1 VTTSLPTR
9 TLFCA
14 QAGFEAARQ
23 IEALPAGHPAGR
35 LHGHGFVAEL
45 RCALP
50 AGWAHF
56 PGGEVDRLRDELQS
70 RVSLLD
76 HRLLNEQVPN
86 PTDAHLARWLRDR
99 LDRPGSVEVGV
110 QSTAQQGAQLDGAGR
125 VTLWRRY
132 VFQSAHRLPNVPL
145 GHKCGTM
152 HGHGFEAVLH
162 VAASAATGGAT
173 DGAPI
178 SHDDLDA
185 IWAPLHCQLNYGCL
199 NDLPG
204 LENPTS
210 ELLASWL
217 WERLAPQLPNLV
229 TVTVY
234 ETASCG
240 AVFDGVI
247 HRIWKEMTLDS
258 AVQLRH
264 APDGSGRRRLHG
276 HTYTLRLHLAAPLD
290 EVLGWAV
297 DFGDVKAAFNPIF
310 QRLDHQPIHEIAEL
324 ADGDT
329 ASVAGWIFDQARNR
343 LPQLDRVDLL
353 ETPGCGA
360 IVSVGDTALKRPM

>member
-1 VTTSLPTR
+1 MTSLPTR
-9 TLFCA
+9 TVFCA

-23 IEALPAGHPAGR
+23 LDALPAGHPSGR
-35 LHGHGFVAEL
+35 LHGHGFVAKL

-50 AGWAHF
+50 AGWAAF
-56 PGGEVDRLRDELQS
+56 PGGEVERLREQLQAS
-70 RVSLLD
+70 AALLD

-86 PTDAHLARWLRDR
+86 PTDGHLARWLRER
-99 LDRPGSVEVGV
+99 LGLPGGVELGV
-110 QSTAQQGAQLDGAGR
+110 QCTPQRGAQLDEAGR

-132 VFQSAHRLPNVPL
+132 AFQSAHWLPNVPL
-145 GHKCGTM
+145 GHKCGVM

-162 VAASAATGGAT
+162 VRAGDATSDAS
-173 DGAPI
+173 I

-185 IWAPLHCQLNYGCL
+185 VWAPLHCQLNYGCL

-204 LENPTS
+204 LANPTS

-217 WERLAPQLPNLV
+217 WERLAPQLPGLA

-234 ETASCG
+234 ETGSCG
-240 AVFDGVI
+240 AVFDGVLN
-247 HRIWKEMTLDS
+247 RIWKQMTLDA

-264 APDGSGRRRLHG
+264 APDGSGLRRLHG

-290 EVLGWAV
+290 EMLGWAV
-297 DFGDVKAAFNPIF
+297 DFGDVKSAFNPIF
-310 QRLDHQPIHEIAEL
+310 QQLDHQPIHQIADL

-329 ASVAGWIFDQARNR
+329 ASIAGWIMARAR
-343 LPQLDRVDLL
+343 HQLPQLDRVDLF

-360 IVSVGDTALKRPM
+360 IVSVGDVALTGPM

>member
-1 VTTSLPTR
+1 MMSLPTH
-9 TLFCA
+9 TVFCA

-23 IEALPAGHPAGR
+23 LDALPAGHPSGR
-35 LHGHGFVAEL
+35 LHGHGFVAKL

-50 AGWAHF
+50 AGWAAF
-56 PGGEVDRLRDELQS
+56 PGGEVERLRDQLQAS
-70 RVSLLD
+70 AALLD
-76 HRLLNEQVPN
+76 HRLLNDQLPN
-86 PTDAHLARWLRDR
+86 PTDAHLARWLRER
-99 LDRPGSVEVGV
+99 LDLPSGVELGV
-110 QSTAQQGAQLDGAGR
+110 QSTAQRGAQLDEAGR

-132 VFQSAHRLPNVPL
+132 AFQSAHWLPNVPL

-162 VAASAATGGAT
+162 VRASDASGDTA
-173 DGAPI
+173 I

-185 IWAPLHCQLNYGCL
+185 MWAPLHCQLNYGCL

-204 LENPTS
+204 LANPTS
-210 ELLASWL
+210 EVLASWL
-217 WERLAPQLPNLV
+217 WERLAPQLTGLA

-234 ETASCG
+234 ETGSCG
-240 AVFDGVI
+240 AVFDGVL
-247 HRIWKEMTLDS
+247 HRIWKQMTLDA

-264 APDGSGRRRLHG
+264 APDGSRLRRLHG

-290 EVLGWAV
+290 ELLGWAV
-297 DFGDVKAAFNPIF
+297 DFGDVKSAFNPIF
-310 QRLDHQPIHEIAEL
+310 QQLDHQPVHQIADL

-329 ASVAGWIFDQARNR
+329 ASIADWIMERARLQ
-343 LPQLDRVDLL
+343 LPQLDRVDLF

-360 IVSVGDTALKRPM
+360 TVSVGDAALTGPM

>member
-1 VTTSLPTR
+1 MTTPLPTR
-9 TLFCA
+9 TSFCA

-23 IEALPAGHPAGR
+23 IDALPTGHPSSR
-35 LHGHGFVAEL
+35 LHGHGFVAKL
-45 RCALP
+45 RCAPP
-50 AGWAHF
+50 AGWAPF
-56 PGGEVDRLRDELQS
+56 QGGEVERLRDQLQAS
-70 RVSLLD
+70 AALLD

-99 LDRPGSVEVGV
+99 LDLPGPAELGV
-110 QSTAQQGAQLDGAGR
+110 QSTAQRGAQLDAAGR

-132 VFQSAHRLPNVPL
+132 AFQSAHWLPNVPL
-145 GHKCGTM
+145 GHKCGKM

-162 VAASAATGGAT
+162 VAASGAAGDTT
-173 DGAPI
+173 L

-185 IWAPLHCQLNYGCL
+185 IWAPLHGQLNYGCL

-204 LENPTS
+204 LANPTS

-217 WERLAPQLPNLV
+217 WERLAPQLPGLA

-234 ETASCG
+234 ETGSCG
-240 AVFDGVI
+240 AVFDGVL
-247 HRIWKEMTLDS
+247 HRIWKEMTLDA
-258 AVQLRH
+258 AVQLRQ
-264 APDGSGRRRLHG
+264 APDGTALRRLHG

-290 EVLGWAV
+290 ELLGWAV
-297 DFGDVKAAFNPIF
+297 DFGDVKSAFNPIF
-310 QRLDHQPIHEIAEL
+310 RQLDHQPIHEIADL

-329 ASVAGWIFDQARNR
+329 ASIARWILERARLQ
-343 LPQLDRVDLL
+343 LPQLDRVDLF

-360 IVSVGDTALKRPM
+360 IVSVGDVALTGPM

>member
-1 VTTSLPTR
+1 VPTR
-9 TLFCA
+9 TSFCA

-23 IEALPAGHPAGR
+23 IDALPTGHPSSR
-35 LHGHGFVAEL
+35 LHGHGFVAKL
-45 RCALP
+45 RCAPP
-50 AGWAHF
+50 AGWAPF
-56 PGGEVDRLRDELQS
+56 QGGEVERLRDQLQAS
-70 RVSLLD
+70 AALLD

-99 LDRPGSVEVGV
+99 LDLPGPAELGV
-110 QSTAQQGAQLDGAGR
+110 QSTAQRGAQLDAAGR

-132 VFQSAHRLPNVPL
+132 AFQSAHWLPNVPL
-145 GHKCGTM
+145 GHKCGKM

-162 VAASAATGGAT
+162 VAASGAAGDTT
-173 DGAPI
+173 L

-185 IWAPLHCQLNYGCL
+185 IWAPLHGQLNYGCL

-204 LENPTS
+204 LANPTS

-217 WERLAPQLPNLV
+217 WERLAPQLPGLA

-234 ETASCG
+234 ETGSCG
-240 AVFDGVI
+240 AVFDGVL
-247 HRIWKEMTLDS
+247 HRIWKEMTLDA
-258 AVQLRH
+258 AVQLRQ
-264 APDGSGRRRLHG
+264 APDGTALRRLHG

-290 EVLGWAV
+290 ELLGWAV
-297 DFGDVKAAFNPIF
+297 DFGDVKSAFNPIF
-310 QRLDHQPIHEIAEL
+310 RQLDHQPIHEIADL

-329 ASVAGWIFDQARNR
+329 ASIARWILERARLQ
-343 LPQLDRVDLL
+343 LPQLDRVDLF

-360 IVSVGDTALKRPM
+360 IVSVGDVALTGPM